1 MSKKKKKN
9 GKISKKS
16 KMNLEQLS
24 NVVYEANDVDDEYKT
39 VRRGRPS
46 KSEEPRVTMSIRITD
61 ERKQILKLY
70 AAKHNMT
77 VSDLISSYVED
88 LTKGG
93 Y

>member
-46 KSEEPRVTMSIRITD
+46 KNEEPRVTMSIRITD

-70 AAKHNMT
+70 AAKHGTT
-77 VSDLISSYVED
+77 VSDLISSYVDE
-88 LTKGG
+88 LS
-93 Y
+93 

>member
-39 VRRGRPS
+39 VRRERPS

-61 ERKQILKLY
+61 ERKRILKLY

>member
-39 VRRGRPS
+39 VR
-46 KSEEPRVTMSIRITD
+46 
-61 ERKQILKLY
+61 
-70 AAKHNMT
+70 
-77 VSDLISSYVED
+77 
-88 LTKGG
+88 
-93 Y
+93 